1 MRKRVFIM
9 FVLSMLVLAAC
20 SGNKETQK
28 EVDDNNSSEAKE
40 EAGIEVEKGLL
51 NVEVTLPEMFFK
63 DENVEEM
70 IEESLA
76 EGVKE
81 ATENEDGSV
90 TFKMSKK
97 DHKKMLTEMSEEI
110 EGTVDEISN
119 DENFTSIQDITYNK
133 KFTEFTMVVERE
145 VFENSFDGFAV
156 LGLGFSGMFYQV
168 FSGEDIESAEV
179 TVYIEDE
186 ETGEVFKEVV
196 YPEAFEELEE

>member
-1 MRKRVFIM
+1 MFI
-9 FVLSMLVLAAC
+9 LSMFVLAAC

-28 EVDDNNSSEAKE
+28 EVDDDNSSEAKE

-97 DHKKMLTEMSEEI
+97 DHKKMLTEMAEEI

-186 ETGEVFKEVV
+186 STGEVFEEVV

>member
-1 MRKRVFIM
+1 M
-9 FVLSMLVLAAC
+9 FVLSLFVLAAC

-28 EVDDNNSSEAKE
+28 EVDDDNGSEE
-40 EAGIEVEKGLL
+40 ESGIEVDKGLL
-51 NVEVTLPEMFFK
+51 NVEVTLPEMFFE

-76 EGVKE
+76 EGVKD
-81 ATENEDGSV
+81 ATQNEDGSV

-97 DHKKMLTEMSEEI
+97 DHKKMITKMAEEI
-110 EGTVDEISN
+110 EGTVNEISN
-119 DENFTSIQDITYNK
+119 DENFTSITDITFNK
-133 KFTEFTMVVERE
+133 TFTEFTMVVERE

-168 FSGEDIESAEV
+168 FSGEDIENAIV
-179 TVYIEDE
+179 TVHIEDE
-186 ETGEVFKEVV
+186 ATGEVFEEVV

>member
-1 MRKRVFIM
+1 M
-9 FVLSMLVLAAC
+9 FVLSLFVLAAC

-28 EVDDNNSSEAKE
+28 EVDDDNGSQAKE
-40 EAGIEVEKGLL
+40 DAGIEVDKGLL
-51 NVEVTLPEMFFK
+51 NVEVTLPEVFFK

-81 ATENEDGSV
+81 VTENEDGSV
-90 TFKMSKK
+90 TFKMTKK
-97 DHKKMLTEMSEEI
+97 DHKKMLTEMAEEI

-133 KFTEFTMVVERE
+133 TFTEFTMVVERE
-145 VFENSFDGFAV
+145 VFEDSFDGFAV

-168 FSGEDIESAEV
+168 FSGEDMESTEV
-179 TVYIEDE
+179 TVYIEDGA
-186 ETGEVFKEVV
+186 TGEVFEEVV